1 MVHHQYSWKTGDGIT
16 LYGQSWM
23 PDSIP
28 RAIINYV
35 HGFKDHSGRFEKWAV
50 RFTENGYGVMAVDL
64 RGHGRSE
71 GRRGYAAGF
80 KSYLMDTR
88 VLRQQAA
95 ELFGDIPHILYGH
108 SLGGNIVANYLIS
121 EDFLPKAAIITSPW
135 FTLAFKPSL
144 FSLAVANILR
154 FTMPGLLIKSDLDAE
169 DLSHDKKVVE
179 DYLRDPL
186 VHNSILPRL
195 FFDIEQ
201 HGIRAS
207 KSIYKINIPLLV
219 MHGTADRIA
228 SYKQTR
234 NFVMNAGYLTTF
246 KVWPGDYHELH
257 NDTDEK
263 EVFDFLLQW
272 LNLQISG

>member
-1 MVHHQYSWKTGDGIT
+1 
-16 LYGQSWM
+16 
-23 PDSIP
+23 
-28 RAIINYV
+28 
-35 HGFKDHSGRFEKWAV
+35 
-50 RFTENGYGVMAVDL
+50 
-64 RGHGRSE
+64 
-71 GRRGYAAGF
+71 
-80 KSYLMDTR
+80 
-88 VLRQQAA
+88 
-95 ELFGDIPHILYGH
+95 
-108 SLGGNIVANYLIS
+108 
-121 EDFLPKAAIITSPW
+121 
-135 FTLAFKPSL
+135 
-144 FSLAVANILR
+144 
-154 FTMPGLLIKSDLDAE
+154 MPGLLIKSDLDAE